1 MFDIIVLG
9 GGASGFAAAI
19 TAAKIIGGKN
29 VAIVEGGDRVLKK
42 LALTGNGQCNL
53 TNVKSGKYFGDE
65 ALANSVISEVSVEET
80 LKLFSSIG
88 VEHVTEEDGKV
99 YPLSKQASS
108 VCDCLR
114 FEAERLGIEVFLNE
128 RINNISKTGEVFEI
142 NTSGKDLFAKKVI
155 YALGGAAYPKLLTSK
170 ANVRLLDSFNIK
182 TAPYIPALV
191 QLSTDSQPL
200 RSIKGIKTN
209 VLLSILIDNVIVSQ
223 KCDEIHFAGNAIS
236 GPATFSLSPYATIAL
251 SEGKKVKA
259 NIDFFP
265 NVSENELY
273 SLFTQRRDSLSHL
286 TAERFFI
293 TLIHSAIGRMLVKA
307 ARIPF
312 DTPFSLITNS
322 DISRLCRLSKCFEI
336 NITDSFGFNFAQA
349 SVGGVVA
356 NELDSSLMSKRV
368 EGLYFAGESIN
379 VAGECGGY
387 NLQFAWSSGILCGRA
402 AANALLCD

>member
-19 TAAKIIGGKN
+19 TAAKKLGGKS

-42 LALTGNGQCNL
+42 LALSGNGQCNL
-53 TNVKSGKYFGDE
+53 TNVNSGKYFGDE
-65 ALANSVISEVSVEET
+65 TLANKVISEVPVEET
-80 LKLFSSIG
+80 LNLFSSIG
-88 VEHVTEEDGKV
+88 VEHVVEEDGKV

-170 ANVRLLDSFNIK
+170 SNVKLLDSFGIK
-182 TAPYIPALV
+182 TVPFVPALV
-191 QLSTDSQPL
+191 QLSTDSLPL

-209 VLLSILIDNVIVSQ
+209 VSLSISVDGAAIAQ
-223 KCDEIHFAGNAIS
+223 KCGEMHFAGNAIS
-236 GPATFSLSPYATIAL
+236 GPVTFSLSPYATIAL
-251 SEGKKVKA
+251 SDSKKVNA
-259 NIDFFP
+259 YIDFFP
-265 NVSENELY
+265 NIPEKELLA
-273 SLFTQRRDSLSHL
+273 LFTKRRASLSHL

-293 TLIHSAIGRMLVKA
+293 TLIHNAIGRMLVKA

-312 DTPFSLITNS
+312 DTPLRLITND
-322 DISRLCRLSKCFEI
+322 DISRLCRLSKRFEI
-336 NITDSFGFNFAQA
+336 NITDSFGFNFSQS
-349 SVGGVVA
+349 SVGGVDG
-356 NELDSSLMSKRV
+356 NELDSYLMSKRV
-368 EGLYFAGESIN
+368 NGLYFAGEAIN

-402 AANALLCD
+402 AANALICE